1 MLNYLD
7 RNLLI
12 LGMIGLV
19 VWGTFAACTVA
30 QLLGSPKSP
39 PTWDGG
45 PMSPEKPPDAILSKY
60 AMGVLVW
67 GIFLTLAVAT
77 LFSIWHLVWPGP
89 FWHRFLFWGLVTFP
103 FSLWAGYYIIRST
116 RERPL

>member
-1 MLNYLD
+1 
-7 RNLLI
+7 
-12 LGMIGLV
+12 
-19 VWGTFAACTVA
+19 
-30 QLLGSPKSP
+30 
-39 PTWDGG
+39 
-45 PMSPEKPPDAILSKY
+45 MSPEKPPDAILSKY

-116 RERPL
+116 RERPP